1 LVPVKTYATPADPV
15 FCGGNTLTP
24 QERKGNIRGMI
35 SPNNLPTTRL
45 IDLITGGEDLVL
57 VCHHC
62 DRQEVWD
69 HDEIL
74 SRFPLVMMIK
84 VGDVSWRLRCE
95 TCGKTPVVKSVEG
108 RQYDQHFKP
117 TAWDTQ
123 VHRLRYIER
132 KLAEYGIEPG
142 SLGLPPLSG

>member
-1 LVPVKTYATPADPV
+1 M
-15 FCGGNTLTP
+15 
-24 QERKGNIRGMI
+24 GNIPVMI
-35 SPNNLPTTRL
+35 AADKLPTTRL

-57 VCHHC
+57 VCHLC

-69 HDEIL
+69 HDKIL
-74 SRFPLVMMIK
+74 SRFTQVMMIK
-84 VGDVSWRLRCE
+84 VGDVAWRLRCE

-123 VHRLRYIER
+123 VHRSRYIDG
-132 KLAEYGIEPG
+132 KLKAHGIDPK
-142 SLGLPPLSG
+142 SLGFPPLSG